1 MKLGIVGTGTI
12 VQEFLPK
19 LINIEGIEVIS
30 IMDIPSQ
37 IENVKKLCQVNNVE
51 VATSS
56 FDELCTAGIDTVYVA
71 VPNLLHFDYC
81 KMALEKGMNVIVE
94 KPMTSHVK
102 QAIELKELAQSK
114 KLFLFEA
121 ITTVYMETF
130 LKMKEWLPRI
140 GDVKAVECNYTQYS
154 RRYDA
159 FRNGEILPAFDP
171 NKAGGALMDLNLY
184 NLHYVMGL
192 FGKPQDVKYYPTI
205 ERNIDTNGL
214 LVLQYPTFTAHC
226 LAAKDCGGQYGGTIQ
241 GTKGY
246 IKTVFP
252 PNMVGEVIIH
262 FNDGTEEKFDDQ
274 YAFNRLI
281 TEFIAFVQAINTNDY
296 KHCYQKLDESIN
308 VSEIMTK
315 ARIEAGIVFPC
326 DK

>member
-19 LINIEGIEVIS
+19 LVKIEGIKVIS

-37 IENVKKLCQVNNVE
+37 IKNVKKLCKENNVE

-56 FDELCTAGIDTVYVA
+56 FDDLCATGIDTVYIA

-81 KMALEKGMNVIVE
+81 KKVLENGMNVIVE
-94 KPMTSHVK
+94 KPMTSHAK
-102 QAIELKELAQSK
+102 ESIELRELAKSK

-121 ITTVYMETF
+121 ITTIYMGTF
-130 LKMKEWLPRI
+130 LKIKEWLPRI
-140 GDVKAVECNYTQYS
+140 GEIKAVECNYTQYS

-192 FGKPQDVKYYPTI
+192 FGKPKDVKYFATI
-205 ERNIDTNGL
+205 ERDIDINGL
-214 LVLQYPTFTAHC
+214 LVLQYSKFTAHC
-226 LAAKDCGGQYGGTIQ
+226 LAAKDCGGLYGGTIQ

-246 IKTVFP
+246 IKTVYP
-252 PNMVGEVIIH
+252 PNMVGEVTIH
-262 FNDGTEEKFDDQ
+262 FNNGTEEKFDDQ
-274 YAFNRLI
+274 SAFNRLI
-281 TEFIAFVQAINTNDY
+281 PEFTAFTQAINAKDY
-296 KHCYQKLDESIN
+296 DYCYKKLDDSIS

-315 ARIEAGIVFPC
+315 ARLEAGIVFPC